1 MFDAARAYQNE
12 VVAVLEKIRE
22 TQSAAMHAAAAI
34 CAEVVAA
41 GEIIYILGSGHSL
54 LPAVEAYHR
63 AGGLV
68 PVDVIYD
75 PTFGKA
81 ERLSGYAQVLLD
93 RYPVKAHGVVIII
106 SNSGRNALPVEMAL
120 LAKERGIRTI
130 SLTNMAHTTQEPSR
144 HPSGK
149 RLFEI
154 ADVVIDNCGVY
165 GDAILDI
172 PGVPGKVCPT
182 SGVAGAYIIQSMV
195 AQTIAELQARGIAPP
210 VLRSANITGGDEYNK
225 QLESR
230 YAGRIRGL

>member
-1 MFDAARAYQNE
+1 MDAARAYQDH
-12 VVAVLEKIRE
+12 AFSVLEKIRD
-22 TQSAAMHAAAAI
+22 TQGDAIRRAAEI
-34 CAEVVAA
+34 WTDVIAA
-41 GEIIYILGSGHSL
+41 GEIVYILGSGHSL

-81 ERLSGYAQVLLD
+81 ERLPGYAQVLLNK
-93 RYPVKAHGVVIII
+93 YPVKPNGVIVII

-120 LAKERGIRTI
+120 LAHDMGIRTI
-130 SLTNMAHTTQEPSR
+130 AITNMAHTTQEPSR

-182 SGVAGAYIIQSMV
+182 SGVVGAFIMQSIV
-195 AQTIAELQARGIAPP
+195 AQTIANLRDRDIQPP
-210 VLRSANITGGDEYNK
+210 VLRSANVTGGDEFNR
-225 QLESR
+225 EIEAR
-230 YAGRIRGL
+230 YTGRIRGL

>member
-1 MFDAARAYQNE
+1 MDAARAYQDL
-12 VVAVLEKIRE
+12 AFGVLTKIQA
-22 TQSAAMHAAAAI
+22 TQGEAIHRAAELW
-34 CAEVVAA
+34 AEVIAA
-41 GEIIYILGSGHSL
+41 GEIVYILGSGHSL

-68 PVDVIYD
+68 PVDIIYD

-81 ERLSGYAQVLLD
+81 ERLPGYAQVLLD
-93 RYPVKAHGVVIII
+93 RYPVRQNGVIVII

-120 LAKERGIRTI
+120 LAHERGIRTVAI
-130 SLTNMAHTTQEPSR
+130 TNMAHTTQEPSR

-154 ADVVIDNCGVY
+154 ADVVIDNCGVF

-182 SGVAGAYIIQSMV
+182 SGMAGAFIMQSIV
-195 AQTIAELQARGIAPP
+195 AQTIELLQARGVTPP
-210 VLRSANITGGDEYNK
+210 VLQSANVTGGDEHNRAVEAK
-225 QLESR
+225 